1 MFYLRIVSTGQVQ
14 NICLGNC
21 YRLVTDEFK
30 CNESW
35 IRIPRE
41 ENPNCHTFIIPEEG
55 NGIPVYGDPD
65 NKYYIVTDNGSAYER
80 INPTGFR
87 VKVPSKNKLNETSGF
102 TGE

>member
-14 NICLGNC
+14 NYCLGSC

-41 ENPNCHTFIIPEEG
+41 ENQNCHMFIIPEEG
-55 NGIPVYGDPD
+55 NGIPVYSDSD
-65 NKYYIVTDNGSAYER
+65 NRYYIVTDNGSTYER
-80 INPTGFR
+80 INPIGSR
-87 VKVPSKNKLNETSGF
+87 VKVSSRVKLSETSGF
-102 TGE
+102 TEE